1 MNKGLEL
8 IEAHHLFGFP
18 PDRLDVLVHPQ
29 SIVHALVTYTDGGVV
44 AVLSMPDMRIPTA
57 HCLGWPKRLG
67 WQAPRLDLAAIGSL
81 SFEAPDLQRFP
92 ALGLAR
98 AALEAGGAA
107 PTVLNAANEVAVA
120 AFLARRIG
128 FAGIPAL
135 VERVLEKTV
144 SDRLSTPQTVN
155 EAVAIDHIGRERAA
169 GLLLE
174 FAAKAS

>member
-1 MNKGLEL
+1 
-8 IEAHHLFGFP
+8 
-18 PDRLDVLVHPQ
+18 
-29 SIVHALVTYTDGGVV
+29 
-44 AVLSMPDMRIPTA
+44 
-57 HCLGWPKRLG
+57 
-67 WQAPRLDLAAIGSL
+67 
-81 SFEAPDLQRFP
+81 
-92 ALGLAR
+92 
-98 AALEAGGAA
+98 
-107 PTVLNAANEVAVA
+107 VLNAANEVAVA

-135 VERVLEKTV
+135 VERVLEKTL